1 MRILFVCH
9 RFPFPPARGGK
20 IRPFNIIRHLSQNHR
35 VTVASLARSPEEAA
49 QGEGIAPH
57 CERFLMET
65 IPPASA
71 WLRMWANLP
80 SPRPSSMGY
89 FHSPRLARRIEAEL
103 AREPV
108 DLIFVHCSSVA
119 PYVEAV
125 RGVPKV
131 MDFGDMDSQKW
142 LTYAEVRGFP
152 LSLGYRIEGRKL
164 ERAEAR
170 IARNFDLCTC
180 TTRAELESLQ
190 ALDQPTPSD
199 WFPNGVDLEKFRPAA
214 EPYDRDSIC
223 FIGRMDYYPNQ
234 EGVLRFCREILP
246 RLKAARPA
254 LKLQV
259 VGAEPSRE
267 IQRLGEI
274 EGVTVTGTV
283 PDVQP
288 YVQRSCLTVAPLSI
302 ARGTQ
307 NKILESLAM
316 GVPVVT
322 SELAAK
328 GVDVV
333 PGEHL
338 LAAGDAEAFAAA
350 VLRLLDSEEERRRF
364 AEAGRRRVETHHAW
378 PASMRKLDG
387 ILESFLQAKASRDGG
402 SPGTATV
409 QGMLS

>member
-1 MRILFVCH
+1 MRILVVCH
-9 RFPFPPARGGK
+9 RFPYPPARGGK
-20 IRPFNIIRHLSQNHR
+20 IRPFNIIRHLSERHR

-49 QGEGIAPH
+49 QGEGIAPY
-57 CERFLMET
+57 CERYLMET
-65 IPPASA
+65 IPAVGA
-71 WLRMWANLP
+71 WIRAWACLP
-80 SPRPSSMGY
+80 SPTPSSMGY

-103 AREPV
+103 AREAY
-108 DLIFVHCSSVA
+108 DLVFVHCSSVA
-119 PYVEAV
+119 PYVERLKGPA
-125 RGVPKV
+125 KV

-152 LSLGYRIEGRKL
+152 LSLGYRIEGSKL
-164 ERAEAR
+164 ERAETR

-180 TTRAELESLQ
+180 TTKAELESLRD
-190 ALDQPTPSD
+190 LDQRTPSD
-199 WFPNGVDLEKFRPAA
+199 WFPNGVDLEKFRPSA
-214 EPYDRDSIC
+214 EPYDPDTIC

-234 EGVLRFCREILP
+234 EGVTRFCKEVLP

-267 IQRLGEI
+267 ILDLGEI
-274 EGVTVTGTV
+274 PGVTVTGTV

-322 SELAAK
+322 SDLAAK

-338 LAAGDAEAFAAA
+338 LAASDPEAFAAA
-350 VLRLLDSEEERRRF
+350 VLRLLESQDERRRF
-364 AEAGRRRVETHHAW
+364 AEAGRRRVETHHSW

-387 ILESFLQAKASRDGG
+387 ILERLLAG
-402 SPGTATV
+402 
-409 QGMLS
+409 